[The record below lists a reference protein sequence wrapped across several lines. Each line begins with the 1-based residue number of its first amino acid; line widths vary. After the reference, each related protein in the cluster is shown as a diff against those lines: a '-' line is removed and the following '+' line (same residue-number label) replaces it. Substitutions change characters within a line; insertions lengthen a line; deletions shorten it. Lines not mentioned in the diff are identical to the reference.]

1 MAVNQYINKI
11 IINGETKIDL
21 TADTVTPQQMLKGI
35 KAHDKSGA
43 PIVGTCTFDADT
55 TDATAT
61 AAEILQ
67 SKTAYVGGQK
77 VEGLMKNNGSVKGE
91 LLTLAPYTV
100 PQGYHD
106 GAGTVGIA
114 EAEKAKLIPE
124 NIRQGVTVL
133 GIEGTMSGTEGAKAE
148 AKTVTPS
155 FVQQEILPNSELGY
169 NYLSSVTVKP
179 IPVSETDNPQGG
191 KTLTVG

>member
-1 MAVNQYINKI
+1 MAANQYFNKI

-21 TADTVTPQQMLKGI
+21 TGDTVTAQQLLKGA

-43 PIVGTCTFDADT
+43 PIVGSCTYDADT
-55 TDATAT
+55 KDATAT

-67 SKTAYVGGQK
+67 GKTAYADGQK
-77 VEGLMKNNGSVKGE
+77 LEGSMKNNGSVKGE
-91 LLTLAPYTV
+91 LTTLTPYTV

-114 EAEKAKLIPE
+114 EAEKAKMIPE
-124 NIRQGVTVL
+124 NIRQGITVL
-133 GIEGTMSGTEGAKAE
+133 GVEGTMSGTEGAKAE

-155 FVQQEILPNSELGY
+155 FEVQEILPNSGEGY
-169 NYLSSVTVKP
+169 NYLSSVTVQP
-179 IPVSETDNPQGG
+179 IPVAETDNLQGG